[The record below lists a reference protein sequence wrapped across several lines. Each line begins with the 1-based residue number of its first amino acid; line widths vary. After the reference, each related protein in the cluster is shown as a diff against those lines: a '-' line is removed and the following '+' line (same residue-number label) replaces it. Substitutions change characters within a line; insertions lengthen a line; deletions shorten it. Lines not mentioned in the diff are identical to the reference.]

1 MARSRYCKACNGWH
15 SVDEPWPEA
24 CFAHWPARSAG
35 AQHVSFYVRTD
46 GMDPIQSMV
55 SGKVHD
61 SRSAYYR
68 EVRQAGC
75 EIVGDDRGG
84 FGKRPEYRPEGVA
97 QSIKRA
103 IESLS

>member
-1 MARSRYCKACNGWH
+1 MPRSRLCRVCREFHEIDA
-15 SVDEPWPEA
+15 WPEG
-24 CFAHWPARSAG
+24 CVTHFAPRGNDAPMIRP
-35 AQHVSFYVRTD
+35 D

-61 SRSAYYR
+61 SRSNYYR

-75 EIVGDDRGG
+75 EIVGDDRAG
-84 FGKRPEYRPEGVA
+84 FGPRPEYRPQGVGE
-97 QSIKRA
+97 SIKRA

>member
-1 MARSRYCKACNGWH
+1 MHFGVKA
-15 SVDEPWPEA
+15 SDAP
-24 CFAHWPARSAG
+24 
-35 AQHVSFYVRTD
+35 YVRPD
-46 GMDPIQSMV
+46 GMNPIRSMV

-75 EIVGDDRGG
+75 EIVGDDRSG
-84 FGKRPEYRPEGVA
+84 FGPRPEARSEGVA

-103 IESLS
+103 LAQHGMGD

>member
-1 MARSRYCKACNGWH
+1 MI
-15 SVDEPWPEA
+15 
-24 CFAHWPARSAG
+24 
-35 AQHVSFYVRTD
+35 RTD
-46 GMDPIQSMV
+46 GMDPVKSMV

-75 EIVGDDRGG
+75 EIVGDDRAG
-84 FGKRPEYRPEGVA
+84 FGPRPEYRPEGVA

-103 IESLS
+103 LAQHGMGD